1 VPPEHHDRLPEDLG
15 GVTTERHTHAN
26 YGLRSSLATIIPA
39 TAAPYGHMLA
49 IWSCGAVLLRS
60 HGTPSFGD
68 TLLFVAG
75 AIAGF
80 NLLGLLAI
88 GVLGHARPID
98 RRQDRVLAG
107 VLDWVALGAVVAAV
121 AAMSAIPGWLLWLLG
136 PFAATVLYLV
146 IASVQLAFLSV
157 RPERN
162 PDDEPT
168 EPKQTCAEAPSTRC
182 TEVAGPASGSRE

>member
-1 VPPEHHDRLPEDLG
+1 M
-15 GVTTERHTHAN
+15 
-26 YGLRSSLATIIPA
+26 ATIIPA
-39 TAAPYGHMLA
+39 TAAPYGYTLA

-60 HGTPSFGD
+60 HGTPSFAD

-88 GVLGHARPID
+88 GVLGHARSID

-121 AAMSAIPGWLLWLLG
+121 FAISEIPGWAPWLLG
-136 PFAATVLYLV
+136 PFTASVLYLV
-146 IASVQLAFLSV
+146 IASLQLAVLAR
-157 RPERN
+157 RPERD
-162 PDDEPT
+162 PGDDPT
-168 EPKQTCAEAPSTRC
+168 
-182 TEVAGPASGSRE
+182 

>member
-1 VPPEHHDRLPEDLG
+1 MPAEHRDRLPEDLG
-15 GVTTERHTHAN
+15 GVATERRTHVR
-26 YGLRSSLATIIPA
+26 YGWRSSLATIIPA
-39 TAAPYGHMLA
+39 TAAPYGYTLA

-60 HGTPSFGD
+60 HGTPSFAD

-98 RRQDRVLAG
+98 RRQDRVVAG

-121 AAMSAIPGWLLWLLG
+121 FAISGIPGWAPWLLG
-136 PFAATVLYLV
+136 PFTATVLYLL
-146 IASVQLAFLSV
+146 IASLQLAVLGV
-157 RPERN
+157 HRTTDRG
-162 PDDEPT
+162 DGRT
-168 EPKQTCAEAPSTRC
+168 
-182 TEVAGPASGSRE
+182 

>member
-1 VPPEHHDRLPEDLG
+1 VVDELVPAEHRDRIAHDLG
-15 GVTTERHTHAN
+15 GVATARHAHAR
-26 YGLRSSLATIIPA
+26 YGLRSSMATIIPA
-39 TAAPYGHMLA
+39 TAAPYGYTLA

-60 HGTPSFGD
+60 HGTPSFAD

-107 VLDWVALGAVVAAV
+107 VLDWIALAAVVAAV
-121 AAMSAIPGWLLWLLG
+121 FAISVIPGWAPWLLG
-136 PFAATVLYLV
+136 PFTATLLYLV
-146 IASVQLAFLSV
+146 IASLQLALLSR
-157 RPERN
+157 RPERTTG
-162 PDDEPT
+162 DD
-168 EPKQTCAEAPSTRC
+168 PS
-182 TEVAGPASGSRE
+182 

>member
-1 VPPEHHDRLPEDLG
+1 VPAEHRDRLPEDLG
-15 GVTTERHTHAN
+15 GVAPERRTHAR
-26 YGLRSSLATIIPA
+26 YGWRSSLATIIPA
-39 TAAPYGHMLA
+39 TAAPYGYTLA

-60 HGTPSFGD
+60 HGTPSFAD

-98 RRQDRVLAG
+98 RRQDRVVAG

-121 AAMSAIPGWLLWLLG
+121 FAISGIPGWAPWLLG
-136 PFAATVLYLV
+136 PFTATVLYLV
-146 IASVQLAFLSV
+146 IASLQLAFLSM

-162 PDDEPT
+162 PGEDPT
-168 EPKQTCAEAPSTRC
+168 
-182 TEVAGPASGSRE
+182 